1 MLRVRGG
8 FFFTPFGYI
17 RFFVAVLSRNP
28 VILDSRVDSHAISM
42 NVGPDVIQFEVVA
55 DVAVE
60 LAIIEIA
67 RIANRGTPNLT
78 RGIRITAEG
87 GNTGRANDGCV
98 NAVSRP
104 VVRPRHAMGFQNGVP
119 YTMFPQKAVHAR
131 VVAALR
137 EPKTLRRLPENL
149 PVVLHANLDLCPHR
163 GFIYGK

>member
-8 FFFTPFGYI
+8 FLLTPCGYI
-17 RFFVAVLSRNP
+17 RLFVAVLPRNP
-28 VILDSRVDSHAISM
+28 VILDPRVDSDAISM

-78 RGIRITAEG
+78 RGIGITAEG
-87 GNTGRANDGCV
+87 GNTGRASDGCV
-98 NAVSRP
+98 DAVSRP
-104 VVRPRHAMGFQNGVP
+104 VVRPRHAVGFKNGVP
-119 YTMFPQKAVHAR
+119 YTVFPQKAVHAR

-149 PVVLHANLDLCPHR
+149 PVVLHANSDLRPYR
-163 GFIYGK
+163 GFI